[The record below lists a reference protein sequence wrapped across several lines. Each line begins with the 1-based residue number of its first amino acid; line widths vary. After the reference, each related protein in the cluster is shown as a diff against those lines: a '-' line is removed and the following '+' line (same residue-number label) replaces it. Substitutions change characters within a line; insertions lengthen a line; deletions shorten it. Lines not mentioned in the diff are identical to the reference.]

1 MNINLRGA
9 RERAGLSQVELATI
23 LGLSQAQVSRYEQD
37 PGAIP
42 TELLLRWA
50 QALGTDIQ
58 TLMVSAI
65 PLPPPV
71 ECWRSVSTITA
82 RFEFA

>member
-1 MNINLRGA
+1 MNIDLRGA
-9 RERAGLSQVELATI
+9 RERAGLSQAELAAI

-42 TELLLRWA
+42 TELLLRWT

-58 TLMVSAI
+58 TLVASAI
-65 PLPPPV
+65 PLPRVGP
-71 ECWRSVSTITA
+71 CSAWHKKSTVL
-82 RFEFA
+82 